1 MSDGS
6 AKSVTLSKAL
16 VWSGLTQR
24 IGVGV
29 IAGVVAG
36 LLVGAAS
43 RLAMRIV
50 TLVAGTP
57 ANFSI
62 VNSLGILVI
71 VALASIFPGIVY
83 TLTRRFLPW
92 PEVARGLLF
101 GVGMLLVIGLPFFYG
116 ALSNGEL
123 SRGPLD
129 FGRGLFAIL
138 FLLFG
143 LTLGLVAGWLVS
155 RLPAPRRSF
164 GSMAGYGILT
174 LAALIGLAVQIQ
186 VLLLVYFGIGAA

>member
-1 MSDGS
+1 MRL
-6 AKSVTLSKAL
+6 VTLA
-16 VWSGLTQR
+16 
-24 IGVGV
+24 
-29 IAGVVAG
+29 
-36 LLVGAAS
+36 
-43 RLAMRIV
+43 
-50 TLVAGTP
+50 AGTP
-57 ANFSI
+57 AEFTI
-62 VNSLGILVI
+62 VGTLGILVI

-92 PEVARGLLF
+92 PEAARGLLF
-101 GVGMLLVIGLPFFYG
+101 GGAMLLVIGVPFFYG

-123 SRGPLD
+123 SRGPLN
-129 FGRGLFAIL
+129 FGRGLFAAL

-164 GSMAGYGILT
+164 GSMAGYGIVT
-174 LAALIGLAVQIQ
+174 LAALIGLAVQIP

>member
-1 MSDGS
+1 MLAQS
-6 AKSVTLSKAL
+6 
-16 VWSGLTQR
+16 

-29 IAGVVAG
+29 LAGVVAG

-57 ANFSI
+57 AEFTL
-62 VNSLGILVI
+62 VGTLGILVI
-71 VALASIFPGIVY
+71 VALASIFPGIFY
-83 TLTRRFLPW
+83 ALTRRFLRW
-92 PEVARGLLF
+92 PEAARGLLF
-101 GVGMLLVIGLPFFYG
+101 GVAMLLVIGVPFFYG

-129 FGRGLFAIL
+129 FGRGLFALL

-143 LTLGLVAGWLVS
+143 LTLGLVTGWLTS
-155 RLPAPRRSF
+155 RLPAPRRSV
-164 GSMAGYGILT
+164 GSVAGYSALL
-174 LAALIGLAVQIQ
+174 LAAHNVFPTGW
-186 VLLLVYFGIGAA
+186 LLLSANASSSGDVGAG